1 MSKPPAKPAVPTD
14 DPTAGMSD
22 HEAEMWRRNNP
33 PKVAPAALPTP
44 GSAGSFLRDP
54 VTGALMP
61 DPADAPPSETT
72 PTTTPAQKEAD

>member
-1 MSKPPAKPAVPTD
+1 MSKPPVKSA

-44 GSAGSFLRDP
+44 GTSGTFTRDP
-54 VTGALMP
+54 VTGTLTAV
-61 DPADAPPSETT
+61 ADAPPPAAPLSE
-72 PTTTPAQKEAD
+72 KEAD